1 MGFDNNIFAGL
12 ENESPFIIN
21 QFVNRL
27 LFIRIVKV
35 LELTTSLIMVTFTTT
50 HSARMA
56 RPRSIQLGIIVAST
70 TSIILNVL
78 PLAYISV
85 QGVGSLMSYM
95 GYLSLLGV
103 DSELIGV
110 KG

>member
-1 MGFDNNIFAGL
+1 M
-12 ENESPFIIN
+12 
-21 QFVNRL
+21 
-27 LFIRIVKV
+27 RIVKV
-35 LELTTSLIMVTFTTT
+35 LELTTSLIVVTFTTT

-56 RPRSIQLGIIVAST
+56 RPRSIRLGIIVVST
-70 TSIILNVL
+70 TLIILNVL

-95 GYLSLLGV
+95 GYLSLLGA
-103 DSELIGV
+103 DPELLGV